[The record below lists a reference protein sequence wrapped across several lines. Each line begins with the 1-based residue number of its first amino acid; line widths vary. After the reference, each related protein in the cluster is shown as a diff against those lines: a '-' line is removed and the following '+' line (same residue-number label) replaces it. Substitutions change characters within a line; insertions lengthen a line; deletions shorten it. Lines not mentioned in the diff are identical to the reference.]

1 MPPEAA
7 ETVTVCAD
15 ATDATLAVKLAL
27 VAPDATVSDDGTETA
42 ALLLERFTA
51 SPAAGAGPVRLTL
64 HPSDPDP
71 VNEALVHVRPANVG
85 GAIPTALRLMA
96 ILPDEEL
103 DPIDSTAAY
112 VFACAGVN
120 ERTSDADWPG
130 FRVNGVEIP
139 LAENEDPAIESAEIA
154 TGSVPVEDSVMVC
167 VAVCPTSTFPKLTVA
182 ELTVRAGIA
191 AFSVKANFADWLFEV
206 AEMFAV

>member
-1 MPPEAA
+1 VPPEAA
-7 ETVTVCAD
+7 ERVTVCAD

-64 HPSDPDP
+64 HASEPDP
-71 VNEALVHVRPANVG
+71 VNEALLHVRAANVA
-85 GAIPTALRLMA
+85 GAIPTALRLTA
-96 ILPDEEL
+96 ILPDDEL
-103 DPIDSTAAY
+103 DPIDSTAEY
-112 VFACAGVN
+112 VLACAGVN
-120 ERTSDADWPG
+120 DRTSGADWPG
-130 FRVNGVEIP
+130 FRVSGVEIP
-139 LAENEDPAIESAEIA
+139 LAENEDPVIERPAIV
-154 TGSVPVEDSVMVC
+154 TGSVPVEESVMVC

-191 AFSVKANFADWLFEV
+191 AFSVKAKFADWLLEA